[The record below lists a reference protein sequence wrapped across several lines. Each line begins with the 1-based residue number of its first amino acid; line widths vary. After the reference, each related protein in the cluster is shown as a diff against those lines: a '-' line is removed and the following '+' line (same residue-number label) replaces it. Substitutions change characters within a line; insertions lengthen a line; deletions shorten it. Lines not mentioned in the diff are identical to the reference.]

1 MNTLTAAFKYLNAGL
16 AVIPIWRDARKNP
29 HISTFTEYHQQ
40 LPTHWEWR
48 RWANRWPSCNIG
60 LITGYW
66 NNYIALDFD
75 DHESYRCWCESAGFG
90 LRGQTWT
97 VATRRGY
104 HVWFQSRL
112 DPHQSRNYVCQCG
125 QGHSVLLRAKG
136 GYCIV
141 PPSIHHSG
149 TPYRTVHKIPVM
161 TIDTPEQLF
170 RVGWAMKQRKKPV
183 AANVV
188 SLGVNQAGVRIEDL
202 VEPIGNPNGRGA
214 FKAFCPFH
222 DDSTPSAWVNP
233 EQQRFGCNA
242 EGCLGPGLWWDVA
255 NVYAKLKGISN
266 EQALREVRG

>member
-29 HISTFTEYHQQ
+29 HITSFREYHER
-40 LPTHWEWR
+40 LPTHQEWR
-48 RWANRWPSCNIG
+48 RWANRWPSANIG

-66 NNYIALDFD
+66 NNLIALDFD
-75 DHESYRCWCESAGFG
+75 DHEAYDCWSQSAGFG

-104 HVWFQSRL
+104 HVWFQAGAWQ
-112 DPHQSRNYVCQCG
+112 DVGESRNYICQCG

-141 PPSIHHSG
+141 PPSVHHSG
-149 TPYRTVHKIPVM
+149 VPYRTVHKVAPLVVM
-161 TIDTPEQLF
+161 VYDLFKDSWTP
-170 RVGWAMKQRKKPV
+170 KQHKKRS
-183 AANVV
+183 AATAV
-188 SLGVNQAGVRIEDL
+188 SLGVNQATIRIEDL

-222 DDSTPSAWVNP
+222 DDGKPSAWVNP

-242 EGCLGPGLWWDVA
+242 CWPGLWWDVA
-255 NVYAKLKGISN
+255 NVYARLKGISN
-266 EQALREVRG
+266 GQALQEVR

>member
-40 LPTHWEWR
+40 LPSHWEWR

-75 DHESYRCWCESAGFG
+75 DHESYRCWGESAGFG

-125 QGHSVLLRAKG
+125 QDHSVLLRAKG

-141 PPSIHHSG
+141 PPSIHHTG
-149 TPYRTVHKIPVM
+149 APYRTVHKIPVM
-161 TIDTPEQLF
+161 TIDTSEDVL
-170 RVGWAMKQRKKPV
+170 RVGWTLKQKKRPA

-188 SLGVNQAGVRIEDL
+188 SLGVNQAAVRIEDL
-202 VEPIGNPNGRGA
+202 IEPIGNPNGRGA

-242 EGCLGPGLWWDVA
+242 CWPGLWWDVA

-266 EQALREVRG
+266 GQALQEVRG